1 MVTHDNYEL
10 LKAHVEGDL
19 LLLGSQTMNLPDAQG
34 VQATAYFKE
43 VRPIPGVRDVFDI
56 DNNGEADSPASL
68 SQYNK
73 DLFGHAPTW
82 HTIADF
88 GTLEHVGGIANA
100 LRNVFAWL
108 DVGGKAIHVNP
119 SVDYIDEA
127 HKGLPRFTTEF
138 WEAYAKLT
146 NMNIVLLDYK
156 PAYAESEA
164 IECRVILEKAKD
176 SKAPTKAKIES
187 LIKKHLK

>member
-1 MVTHDNYEL
+1 MVTYDNYRL
-10 LKAHVEGDL
+10 LIQVAEENL
-19 LLLGSQTMNLPDAQG
+19 LLLGSQTMNIPDAQG
-34 VQATAYFKE
+34 VQAVDYL
-43 VRPIPGVRDVFDI
+43 PGDI
-56 DNNGEADSPASL
+56 DVPIVEDADINAEAKYEVDL
-68 SQYNK
+68 SVYAK
-73 DLFGHAPTW
+73 DLWGDVNW

-88 GTLEHVGGIANA
+88 GTLEHVDGIANA

-108 DVGGKAIHVNP
+108 EVGGKSIHVNP
-119 SVDYIDEA
+119 SIDYIDEA
-127 HKGLPRFTTEF
+127 HSKLPKFTTEF

-164 IECRVILEKAKD
+164 IECRAILEKTEE

-187 LIKKHLK
+187 LMKKHLK

>member
-10 LKAHVEGDL
+10 LKAHAVADL

-34 VQATAYFKE
+34 VQAVDYL
-43 VRPIPGVRDVFDI
+43 PGEINTVIVEDI
-56 DNNGEADSPASL
+56 DINDEAVNKEDL
-68 SQYNK
+68 SVYAK
-73 DLFGHAPTW
+73 DLWGGDNW

-88 GTLEHVGGIANA
+88 GTLEHVDGIANA

-146 NMNIVLLDYK
+146 GMSVALLDYK

-164 IECRVILEKAKD
+164 IECRVILQKTKD
-176 SKAPTKAKIES
+176 SKAPTKAKIDA